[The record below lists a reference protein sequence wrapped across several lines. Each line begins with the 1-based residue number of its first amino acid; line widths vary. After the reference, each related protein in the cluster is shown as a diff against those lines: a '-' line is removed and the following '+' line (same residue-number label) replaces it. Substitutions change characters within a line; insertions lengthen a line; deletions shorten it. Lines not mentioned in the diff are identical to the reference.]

1 MYNEPAVQ
9 RVPVSAL
16 TPSPYNPRRI
26 SDEALSG
33 LRSSIKRFGLVVP
46 ILVNK
51 NYQVIG
57 GHQRLRI
64 VKESGVKET
73 TVVVVDLPEHEEKA
87 LNITL
92 NNSAVMG
99 EFIEEDLSELLET
112 LGNTDTEL
120 YASLRLDAFSDA
132 DLHDLTES
140 ADQEAQPALTK
151 QCNNDAPP
159 SFSLIVEVDSP
170 EEQEDLYN
178 RLHAEG
184 YNVRVRAR

>member
-1 MYNEPAVQ
+1 MYNEPAIQ
-9 RVPVSAL
+9 RVPVSSL

-64 VKESGVKET
+64 VKESGAKDT

-92 NNSAVMG
+92 NSAHIAG
-99 EFIEEDLSELLET
+99 EYIEEDLSELLES
-112 LGNTDTEL
+112 LENTDTEL
-120 YASLRLDAFSDA
+120 YESLRLDAFSDN
-132 DLHDLTES
+132 DLQELTDNAEE
-140 ADQEAQPALTK
+140 EAQPALTQ
-151 QCNNDAPP
+151 QCSDDAPH
-159 SFSLIVEVDSP
+159 FSLVVEVDSP
-170 EEQEDLYN
+170 EEQKDLYN